1 MVLAGLL
8 LASGLGAHFLAPLV
22 RRPNGVRLLA
32 YGLSAVVL
40 VEHLL
45 ILPLLPRLIAWPMAA
60 RVAFVAACLL
70 PIGLCMGAFFPAGLQ
85 RLKNDAPA
93 FVPWAWGLNG
103 VFSVVAPVLSVGVSM
118 TWGISALL
126 LGSLLVYLAAA
137 LAYPPSEAAG
147 DLERASADVAPA
159 QA

>member
-1 MVLAGLL
+1 
-8 LASGLGAHFLAPLV
+8 
-22 RRPNGVRLLA
+22 
-32 YGLSAVVL
+32 
-40 VEHLL
+40 
-45 ILPLLPRLIAWPMAA
+45 
-60 RVAFVAACLL
+60 
-70 PIGLCMGAFFPAGLQ
+70 MGAFFPAGLQ

-137 LAYPPSEAAG
+137 LAYPPSESAG
-147 DLERASADVAPA
+147 DLERASANVAPA